1 MNGNSILIDTNIVL
15 YLLNGNENILN
26 QIQGKEVFISVI
38 TEIELL
44 SYSKITES
52 ETSEISNLLSGLT
65 IIEINEKVKQ
75 NTIYLRK
82 KHNTKTPDSIILG
95 TAQHLNI
102 PLFTADKRLKKI
114 ETEVNIILHDI

>member
-65 IIEINEKVKQ
+65 IIEINEKVEQ